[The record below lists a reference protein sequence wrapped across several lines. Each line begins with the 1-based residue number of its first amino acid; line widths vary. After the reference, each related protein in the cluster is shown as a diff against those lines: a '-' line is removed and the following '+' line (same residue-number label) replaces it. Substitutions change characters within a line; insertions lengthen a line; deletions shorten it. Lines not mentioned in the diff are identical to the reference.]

1 MYKYLIN
8 SNSKTVI
15 DEKLNLQLR
24 EKLQKKL
31 IYSEFIN
38 FSGEK
43 ELSDI
48 LSSLKK
54 QTTNTLV
61 LIGDDNDFN
70 LLIGQTGKLDSDIA
84 VGYLPIKKSSL
95 SKYLG
100 LSNIQDSINSL
111 SQRKITEKTIY
122 SLSSRYFLD
131 KIDLNFDENHKEKII
146 ITTDKGLEIK
156 IPSCVVS
163 IENLNDD
170 SYLTKTP
177 IQITAYKIESQKQQ
191 SKNKTVLAK
200 FIAKFNTNP
209 EKREGL
215 ILSLHAKNFRINSL
229 SKAKDSTG
237 RIYNQSILIGKSPK
251 TIRLISKKADIQK

>member
-8 SNSKTVI
+8 SNSKTII

-122 SLSSRYFLD
+122 SLL
-131 KIDLNFDENHKEKII
+131 
-146 ITTDKGLEIK
+146 G
-156 IPSCVVS
+156 
-163 IENLNDD
+163 
-170 SYLTKTP
+170 
-177 IQITAYKIESQKQQ
+177 
-191 SKNKTVLAK
+191 SKL
-200 FIAKFNTNP
+200 
-209 EKREGL
+209 
-215 ILSLHAKNFRINSL
+215 
-229 SKAKDSTG
+229 
-237 RIYNQSILIGKSPK
+237 
-251 TIRLISKKADIQK
+251 

>member
-84 VGYLPIKKSSL
+84 VGYLPIKK
-95 SKYLG
+95 Y
-100 LSNIQDSINSL
+100 
-111 SQRKITEKTIY
+111 E
-122 SLSSRYFLD
+122 
-131 KIDLNFDENHKEKII
+131 
-146 ITTDKGLEIK
+146 
-156 IPSCVVS
+156 VS
-163 IENLNDD
+163 
-170 SYLTKTP
+170 
-177 IQITAYKIESQKQQ
+177 
-191 SKNKTVLAK
+191 
-200 FIAKFNTNP
+200 
-209 EKREGL
+209 
-215 ILSLHAKNFRINSL
+215 
-229 SKAKDSTG
+229 
-237 RIYNQSILIGKSPK
+237 
-251 TIRLISKKADIQK
+251 DI